1 MGYAEEQIKDY
12 MDNLDQNYAEHYE
25 KENLPEDESNLLD
38 AQVIKLLADRHINI
52 IELKHLMNKVKRVK
66 IKDDLER
73 ILIKDLG
80 ESYDRIEDKNFIN
93 KYAGKIANIYE
104 WCGDWWILE
113 DDNYII
119 TENCFAKI

>member
-25 KENLPEDESNLLD
+25 KGNLPEDESNLLD

-80 ESYDRIEDKNFIN
+80 ESYDRIEDKNFI
-93 KYAGKIANIYE
+93 GSLI
-104 WCGDWWILE
+104 
-113 DDNYII
+113 
-119 TENCFAKI
+119 